1 MDNVDPVSIAAL
13 IVAMSS
19 LTLTL
24 VWRWGDHR

>member
-1 MDNVDPVSIAAL
+1 MDAVDPVAIAAL